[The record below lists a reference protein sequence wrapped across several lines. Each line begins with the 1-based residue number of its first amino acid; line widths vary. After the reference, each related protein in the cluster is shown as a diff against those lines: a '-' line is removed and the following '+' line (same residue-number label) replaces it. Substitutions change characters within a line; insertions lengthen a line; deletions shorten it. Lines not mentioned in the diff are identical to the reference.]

1 MGKCRRGLRRDSQR
15 PLDHTLS
22 TISSFSLLI
31 MSRADTQNS
40 NSLPKKSE
48 DDGELTSLLRDLAV
62 EPDSPPVSRSAVSLP
77 D

>member
-1 MGKCRRGLRRDSQR
+1 
-15 PLDHTLS
+15 
-22 TISSFSLLI
+22 